1 MSIKD
6 LSRNQNLDFLLGYL
20 HFGLIIDIN
29 VDRSHSIGF
38 EYHDSVPRQSDDN
51 QYIISPQPPLFETPR
66 SPLDLST
73 AWFASRLWLLD

>member
-1 MSIKD
+1 MKD

-38 EYHDSVPRQSDDN
+38 EYHDSVPRQSV
-51 QYIISPQPPLFETPR
+51 LFG
-66 SPLDLST
+66 SND
-73 AWFASRLWLLD
+73 